1 MIASEFH
8 QPRWPSHVFIHLHPR
23 DDIMQK
29 SIICLV
35 MFLTPLVTLCAD
47 EPPTNSGSQSDPLAP
62 ILGPHLKPTVAILL
76 DHYRAKRKYV
86 NSDFPMTR
94 DKFTGFKAEIRTELA
109 RTLGITDWV
118 VRSPAGKK
126 SPIADQF
133 EDRLIKTISL
143 HGVTVEL
150 HAVTLEPTGLIVPMA
165 LCLPNGDTPQP
176 TPGVCVFSGHTTH
189 GLHDLVVNL
198 SSYQQ
203 GVAVRLAQAG
213 FASIA
218 VEKIDTGYLSRNG
231 TKGNDENA
239 AATLMLSW
247 GSVLRSHQLRACLAA
262 TEILAGHA
270 RVDETRIGATGVSLG
285 GWLAVQTAMLNDRI
299 TAVADFGMKTRSISA
314 DVSPEQYQ
322 GQRDLCHIL
331 PGMLSLSDRNLM
343 PVVLAPI
350 PMLAGHGRN
359 DAASQREHAANYRT
373 ICEAQYSA
381 LDAAEDYSYLIHAGG
396 DTMPSEE
403 AIDWFKQRF
412 AN

>member
-1 MIASEFH
+1 
-8 QPRWPSHVFIHLHPR
+8 
-23 DDIMQK
+23 
-29 SIICLV
+29 
-35 MFLTPLVTLCAD
+35 
-47 EPPTNSGSQSDPLAP
+47 
-62 ILGPHLKPTVAILL
+62 LKPTVEILL
-76 DHYRAKRKYV
+76 DHYRAEREYV
-86 NSDFPMTR
+86 NSDFPMPR
-94 DKFTGFKAEIRTELA
+94 DKFAKFKAEIKTELA
-109 RTLGITDWV
+109 RTLGITNWV
-118 VRSPAGKK
+118 VRSPRGKK

-150 HAVTLEPTGLIVPMA
+150 NAVTLQPTGLVVPMA
-165 LCLPNGDTPQP
+165 VCLPNGDKTQP
-176 TPGVCVFSGHTTH
+176 VPGVCVFSGHTTH

-198 SSYQQ
+198 DSYQQ
-203 GVAVRLAQAG
+203 GVAVRLARAG

-231 TKGNDENA
+231 TEGNDENA

-262 TEILAGHA
+262 TEILAGHD

-285 GWLAVQTAMLNDRI
+285 GWLTVQTAMLNDRI
-299 TAVADFGMKTRSISA
+299 TSVADFGMKTRSVSAEIS
-314 DVSPEQYQ
+314 PKQYR
-322 GQRDLCHIL
+322 GQRDLCHII

-343 PVVLAPI
+343 PVVLAPM

-381 LDAAEDYSYLIHAGG
+381 LGAANNYSYLIHGGG
-396 DTMPSEE
+396 DTMPSKE

-412 AN
+412 SN